1 MLLAAHLGGA
11 FGNAGVH
18 IPHSLAYPLAGRNH
32 ELPHGISVCVTAPA
46 ALEFIIPTSAAK
58 LKKIANLMGENTDG
72 LSDIEGAY
80 LAKQAVVELM
90 KDIDFPS
97 GIEAVG
103 FSEKDIEEL
112 SQAAMQV
119 QRLLVCSPR
128 P

>member
-1 MLLAAHLGGA
+1 M
-11 FGNAGVH
+11 V
-18 IPHSLAYPLAGRNH
+18 SL
-32 ELPHGISVCVTAPA
+32 CVLRLEA

-58 LKKIANLMGENTDG
+58 LKKIAKLMGKNTDG

-119 QRLLVCSPR
+119 QRLLVCSEKTCKN
-128 P
+128 